1 MDNVNE
7 DGEYYYIDI
16 EDNLYGYVLGL
27 DEAKE
32 VDPDLFLY
40 SAWPVDELVVAIA
53 SQLGTANFDTDSQ
66 EFKDLISKYRRS
78 TNIVNSAGRVYK
90 LTDFDRIVDSMDEN
104 IREDLEIGYW
114 PCSGQELFDRYAE
127 EYKKKYG
134 RSWELAEA
142 KPEQ

>member
-1 MDNVNE
+1 MDNVDE
-7 DGEYYYIDI
+7 DGENYYIDI

-27 DEAKE
+27 DEAKK

-40 SAWPVDELVVAIA
+40 SAWPVDELVEAIA
-53 SQLGTANFDTDSQ
+53 NQLGTANFDTDSQ

-78 TNIVNSAGRVYK
+78 TDIVNSAGRVYK
-90 LTDFDRIVDSMDEN
+90 LTDFDRIVDSMDED
-104 IREDLEIGYW
+104 IRENLEIVYW

-134 RSWELAEA
+134 RPWKLAEA

>member
-1 MDNVNE
+1 MDNVDE
-7 DGEYYYIDI
+7 DGENYYIDI
-16 EDNLYGYVLGL
+16 EDNLYGYVLDL

-40 SAWPVDELVVAIA
+40 SAWPVEELVVAIA

-78 TNIVNSAGRVYK
+78 TDIVNSSGRVYK
-90 LTDFDRIVDSMDEN
+90 LSDFDRIVDSMDED
-104 IREDLEIGYW
+104 IRENLEIVYW
-114 PCSGQELFDRYAE
+114 PCSGQELFDSYAE

-134 RSWELAEA
+134 RPWKLAEA